1 LREPRRRSIFRI
13 NNTARWAVFSGFPVL
28 GVCAIL
34 SAHAGELDGFY
45 GKLESD
51 TSFDKTYS
59 WGIEYRE
66 PISDHLNASFV
77 WLNEGHLPNNHRDG
91 QGVQLWWHSQPDP
104 KGLVFEGGIGPYRY
118 YDTHLLGT
126 DPDFEDRHGWGALAS
141 ASADWYFANHWFTY
155 LRLNQVVAQNKYD
168 TSSIGLG
175 FGYRFATAALGQ
187 ALAEGGSLPQG
198 PTLWEVDGMLGERI
212 ANSAHSETG
221 LAESIEVRRMLG
233 EYLAVTGTFIGGQD
247 TKLDWRA
254 GFAAQL
260 WLQKYL
266 TSRFSVGAG
275 VGAFIVSE
283 DDNVQNASAPSNLAA
298 MISVSIAYSFT
309 PRWIVRATWDRIGTG
324 DDHDA
329 DIVLFGLGYGF

>member
-221 LAESIEVRRMLG
+221 LAESI
-233 EYLAVTGTFIGGQD
+233 
-247 TKLDWRA
+247 DWRA